1 MREALLG
8 VAVGK
13 KGIGK
18 SYATEELMAKYV
30 KGNQNAKPRRV
41 LILDVN
47 DEYEFVKAIS
57 LTDIAVF
64 SLHPKIEA
72 RRIRPFNADGSKMG
86 LRDIADVLFMCLEH
100 YRGGLLLIEDIN
112 KYVSDHLPNDVVGAI
127 CTNRHSDLDIIMHF
141 QSIGRVTPKIWQNLN
156 WIRFHKNSDSVER
169 HQKKFQDK
177 YEFLKIAEIMINEQ
191 YFNGDERFHLYV
203 DLDKEHILGE
213 YSPKMMKDAIDEF
226 VSENYNKVIKPKLN
240 RRDDYGKVISNPK
253 QVTRE
258 VKDRYFK
265 LYNGNIKRGYDGKR

>member
-1 MREALLG
+1 MREPKLG

-30 KGNQNAKPRRV
+30 KGNASAKPRRV

-47 DEYEFVKAIS
+47 DEYEFVKAIAIS
-57 LTDIAVF
+57 DIAVF

-72 RRIRPFNADGSKMG
+72 RRIRPYNADGTKMG

-191 YFNGDERFHLYV
+191 YFEGNERFHLYV

-226 VSENYNKVIKPKLN
+226 VAENYNKIIKPKLN

-253 QVTRE
+253 KVTRE

-265 LYNGNIKRGYDGKR
+265 MYNGNLKRGYDGKR